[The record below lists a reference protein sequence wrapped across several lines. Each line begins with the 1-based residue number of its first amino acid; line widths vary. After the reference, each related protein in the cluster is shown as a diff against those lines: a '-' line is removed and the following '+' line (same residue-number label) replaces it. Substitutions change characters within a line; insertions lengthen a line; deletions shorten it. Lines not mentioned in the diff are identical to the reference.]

1 MDILDLLNN
10 KEFLGR
16 EFLTW
21 LWFRSETQ
29 EGMFTLDDSKQ
40 AVLWFDYKVVLQSD
54 GNAIVSCQG
63 ENSELTEA
71 RHALRDGKKV
81 TQAKIKLIIGDNDWS
96 FTLDSTWLN
105 LRGVK
110 TPRVMLDTKE
120 DPEGLFYEKVF
131 LLDTA
136 VSTVEQLFVQ
146 FIKIRISD
154 KWDSKEAPAI
164 RKWIKEGISPIS

>member
-1 MDILDLLNN
+1 MDILDLLNS

-21 LWFRSETQ
+21 LWFKSETQ
-29 EGMFTLDDSKQ
+29 EGTFTLDKSKQ
-40 AVLWFDYKVVLQSD
+40 AVLWFDDRVVLQSA
-54 GNAIVSCQG
+54 GNAMVTCQG
-63 ENSELTEA
+63 ESSELIEA

-81 TQAKIKLIIGDNDWS
+81 TQAKIKLIVGDNDWS

-105 LRGVK
+105 LKGVK

-120 DPEGLFYEKVF
+120 DPEGLFYEKAS

-136 VSTVEQLFVQ
+136 ISVVEQLFIQ
-146 FIKIRISD
+146 FIKIRISA
-154 KWDSKEAPAI
+154 KWDSKEVPAI
-164 RKWIKEGISPIS
+164 RKWIKRGISQP